1 MGLFGNLFKK
11 NNYIKEYANLVY
23 LLESGADSYGMQ
35 HYSIESY
42 ETVCTKSS
50 ISYDESFACMLAGLM
65 YVSGI
70 NTAVDYEK
78 AEVYFLNAAKN
89 GNALAYVWL
98 AEIEEKIHANYKKA
112 LTYLKKGVKAGDP
125 AAINS
130 LGVAYATAT
139 GVTKDIYKAKELWM
153 DALDKGYDAAGLNLK
168 NHMLKGSL

>member
-11 NNYIKEYANLVY
+11 NNYMEEYANLLY
-23 LLESGADSYGMQ
+23 LVESGTDSYGMQ
-35 HYSIESY
+35 RYSLESY
-42 ETVCTKSS
+42 ERVCNKSS

-65 YVSGI
+65 YAGGI
-70 NTAVDYEK
+70 NTVANYEK
-78 AEVYFLNAAKN
+78 AQFYFSSAEKN

-98 AEIEEKIHANYKKA
+98 AEIEEKVHSNYKKA

-130 LGVAYATAT
+130 LGVAYAAGT
-139 GVTKDIYKAKELWM
+139 GVKKDIYRARELWT

-168 NHMLKGSL
+168 KHAV